1 MAPAPGGGGIPATD
15 ATDHPA
21 GGELA
26 DRMATQVAHGRAWLP
41 PIDSAVFDCY
51 LGELA
56 TEIEPYTEADP
67 VAVLASLLAAAGVY
81 LGPGPHLPIGME
93 RHPLVVW
100 PLLIGHT
107 GSGRKGTAWGAAKH
121 LLTAAVPEFVADN
134 IHSGLSSG
142 EGLAALFAT
151 EGGNEGDAPAPGG
164 GRKGGGRRSRLLP
177 DDDCRLLAYE
187 PEWASVMA
195 RMRRE
200 GNTLSATL
208 RAAWEGGN
216 LSTLNVDAR
225 VARRGHVGILAHI
238 TPGEFKAKVS
248 STDLAG
254 GTYNRFLP
262 IAVAQS
268 KFLHLPTPPNPVRIA
283 DLAAGL
289 GERLT
294 RAREVGPLTLSE
306 PARDAW
312 AELYLEFATHDHD
325 GHAAA
330 QLAEFT
336 SRAAAHCLRLAGLH
350 AAVDGSRLVQPPH
363 LGAAAALVRYSVAS
377 ASTVLRPGR
386 VLVELAAFIAAAGD
400 QGRTREE
407 IRSQHF
413 GRHKTSDQVTAL
425 LNQLTDAGHV
435 TVQQRPPATGKGRP
449 AQVYRADPSAKSAVA
464 RETP

>member
-1 MAPAPGGGGIPATD
+1 
-15 ATDHPA
+15 
-21 GGELA
+21 
-26 DRMATQVAHGRAWLP
+26 
-41 PIDSAVFDCY
+41 
-51 LGELA
+51 
-56 TEIEPYTEADP
+56 
-67 VAVLASLLAAAGVY
+67 
-81 LGPGPHLPIGME
+81 
-93 RHPLVVW
+93 
-100 PLLIGHT
+100 
-107 GSGRKGTAWGAAKH
+107 
-121 LLTAAVPEFVADN
+121 
-134 IHSGLSSG
+134 
-142 EGLAALFAT
+142 
-151 EGGNEGDAPAPGG
+151 
-164 GRKGGGRRSRLLP
+164 
-177 DDDCRLLAYE
+177 
-187 PEWASVMA
+187 MA

-238 TPGEFKAKVS
+238 TPGEFKAKVT

-262 IAVAQS
+262 VAVAQS
-268 KFLHLPTPPNPVRIA
+268 KFLHLPTPPDPDLIA
-283 DLAAGL
+283 RLAAGL
-289 GERLT
+289 ADRLT
-294 RAREVGPLTLSE
+294 RAREFGPLALSE

-312 AELYLEFATHDHD
+312 AELYLEFATHDER
-325 GHAAA
+325 GNP

-350 AAVDGSRLVQPPH
+350 AAVDGSPRVQPTH

-386 VLVELAAFIAAAGD
+386 ALVELAAFIADAGD

-413 GRHKTSDQVTAL
+413 GRNKTSGEITAL
-425 LNQLTDAGHV
+425 LDQLTDAGHV
-435 TVQQRPPATGKGRP
+435 TAGQRPPAAGKGRP
-449 AQVYRADPSAKSAVA
+449 AQVYRANPDAKNAVT